1 VKHTSLFR
9 LPRYQAQRAAKE
21 ILASDLRPFIVQNA
35 ILRVMWPFRK
45 KSKQPKVVFN
55 REHIGREL
63 VPIPR
68 RPLSDEEMEWAR
80 QSLSSR
86 KEFADFRL
94 PQLFAVSKCPC
105 GTCRT
110 VGLEPVELPKWR
122 GESGHLGGITIETK
136 DHGPIDILLHA
147 NKGFLAEME
156 VIWYNFPKP
165 FPNSWLEVSR
175 TVDPLH

>member
-1 VKHTSLFR
+1 MSFGAV
-9 LPRYQAQRAAKE
+9 
-21 ILASDLRPFIVQNA
+21 PFIVQDA

-45 KSKQPKVVFN
+45 KAKQTKVVFN
-55 REHIGREL
+55 REHIWREL
-63 VPIPR
+63 IPIPK
-68 RPLSDEEMEWAR
+68 RPLSEKEMEWVR

-86 KEFADFRL
+86 KEFVDFQV

-110 VGLEPVELPKWR
+110 VGLEPIELPGWR
-122 GESGHLGGITIETK
+122 DESGYLGGITIETK

-147 NKGFLAEME
+147 NKGCLVEME
-156 VIWYNFPKP
+156 VIWYQFPKS
-165 FPNSWLEVSR
+165 FPESWVEVGR

>member
-1 VKHTSLFR
+1 MV
-9 LPRYQAQRAAKE
+9 
-21 ILASDLRPFIVQNA
+21 VQNA
-35 ILRVMWPFRK
+35 ILRIMWPFRK
-45 KSKQPKVVFN
+45 KTTQPKVVFN
-55 REHIGREL
+55 RKHIGREL
-63 VPIPR
+63 IPIPKR
-68 RPLSDEEMEWAR
+68 SLSEEEMEWVR

-86 KEFADFRL
+86 KEFAEFQL

-110 VGLEPVELPKWR
+110 VGLEPVELPNWR

-147 NKGFLAEME
+147 NKGFLVEME
-156 VIWYNFPKP
+156 VIWYYFPKP
-165 FPNSWLEVSR
+165 FPKSWVEVNR